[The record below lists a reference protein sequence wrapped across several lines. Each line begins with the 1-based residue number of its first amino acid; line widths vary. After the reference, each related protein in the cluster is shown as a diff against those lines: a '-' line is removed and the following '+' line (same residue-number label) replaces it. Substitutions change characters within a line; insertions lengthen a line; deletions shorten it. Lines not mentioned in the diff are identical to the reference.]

1 MEQEQAVLEGEQGEV
16 VESQNT
22 EVATE
27 ATSEP
32 VESATTENT
41 ESDGVQKRINKLTAE
56 KYGEKRRADA
66 LQDEIDSLKSNPS
79 KQETE
84 QPQGKPTLEQYDFD
98 EGQHQAALI
107 AYEVKQ
113 GIAEN
118 NKAAQKAQSQA
129 DQNKI
134 DTAYDA
140 NEVKYA
146 TENPEYVNDVQNLPR
161 FSNDTLSMI
170 KGQENA
176 PQLVH
181 YLAKNPDQAHNIASL
196 NLSNAGVQ
204 IGIVL
209 AKLSAQTKQNVQ
221 SSTASDPIEP
231 INSGGSIATDDK
243 GPTGATYE

>member
-1 MEQEQAVLEGEQGEV
+1 MEVEQQAVLEGEQGEV

-22 EVATE
+22 EVTTE

-66 LQDEIDSLKSNPS
+66 LQDELNGLKSSPS
-79 KQETE
+79 KQETD
-84 QPQGKPTLEQYDFD
+84 QPQGKPTLEQHDFD
-98 EGQHQAALI
+98 EGQYQSALI

-113 GIAEN
+113 GIAAN
-118 NKAAQKAQSQA
+118 NVAAQKAQSQA

-134 DTAYDA
+134 DSTYDD

-161 FSNDTLSMI
+161 FNNDTLSMI
-170 KGQENA
+170 KAQDNA
-176 PQLVH
+176 PNLVH
-181 YLAKNPDQAHNIASL
+181 YLGKNLDLAQTIASL
-196 NLSNAGVQ
+196 DPISAAVQ
-204 IGIVL
+204 VGIIS
-209 AKLSAQTKQNVQ
+209 AKLSANIKPAVTT
-221 SSTASDPIEP
+221 STAADPIEP
-231 INSGGSIATDDK
+231 INSGGSISTENNEH
-243 GPTGATYE
+243 GVIYE